1 MALLGGS
8 SEASVTKRLAGT
20 IFIIRVF
27 SAALAYFS
35 QILLARW
42 MGGSDYG
49 VYVYV
54 WTWVL
59 LLGSMMDFG
68 ISASAQKIIP
78 EYRTRGEHALLRGFL
93 SGSRWMTFAV
103 SSVVS
108 LLLAGVVKGLSPWI
122 DANAIVP
129 LYIGCLTLPAFVV
142 ANTQDGIARSH
153 DWMRLGLMPQFIVRQ
168 SLIIG
173 FTAGAFVLGFN
184 LGATAAMSASAA
196 AVWIAMIGQMIVLN
210 RRLGGHIEPGP
221 KAYDFRGWLAVSLP
235 ILMVEGFY
243 LLLSYTDVLV
253 LQQFRSSEEVG
264 VYFAVVKTLA
274 LVSFIHY
281 AMAATTAHRFAEY
294 HALGDKARLS
304 AYVAH
309 AIQWT
314 FWPSLAATILL
325 LALGKPLLWL
335 FGPQFVVGYDIMFI
349 AAIGLVVRS
358 AIGPVE
364 RLLNMLGH
372 QHICALAYAL
382 AFVMNVVLCVML
394 VPRFGGHGAAAATSI
409 SLAFETVL
417 LFWIVRRRLGLHVL
431 AFGKTLG
438 HWSQTAYDMRS
449 NTTSPAPQIGEIT
462 TSTPYAH
469 KTFLFRP
476 IRAIDST
483 FIPCVAIYSS
493 TCETELDASRN
504 DRSALRRIGI
514 RRRPAGRDDRR
525 WRRLAD
531 DAAADP
537 AVRRP
542 PVDRCRHRPALRR
555 GDQDRRQP
563 GAWLG
568 RSIHWPAVIRLAS
581 GSIPA
586 SIVTLLV
593 LWQLELNGEAARSLV
608 NLVLCFALSSRRFR

>member
-1 MALLGGS
+1 MDTQSATASPAGVIARLRALLGGS
-8 SEASVTKRLAGT
+8 SEASVTRRLAGT
-20 IFIIRVF
+20 IFIIRLF

-93 SGSRWMTFAV
+93 AGSRWITFAV
-103 SSVVS
+103 SSIVS

-173 FTAGAFVLGFN
+173 LTAGAFVLGFN
-184 LGATAAMSASAA
+184 LG
-196 AVWIAMIGQMIVLN
+196 
-210 RRLGGHIEPGP
+210 RHIEPGP

-235 ILMVEGFY
+235 ILLVESFY

-294 HALGDKARLS
+294 HAQGDKPRLS

-431 AFGKTLG
+431 AFGKRR
-438 HWSQTAYDMRS
+438 SQ
-449 NTTSPAPQIGEIT
+449 NQ
-462 TSTPYAH
+462 
-469 KTFLFRP
+469 
-476 IRAIDST
+476 
-483 FIPCVAIYSS
+483 
-493 TCETELDASRN
+493 
-504 DRSALRRIGI
+504 
-514 RRRPAGRDDRR
+514 
-525 WRRLAD
+525 
-531 DAAADP
+531 
-537 AVRRP
+537 
-542 PVDRCRHRPALRR
+542 
-555 GDQDRRQP
+555 
-563 GAWLG
+563 
-568 RSIHWPAVIRLAS
+568 
-581 GSIPA
+581 
-586 SIVTLLV
+586 
-593 LWQLELNGEAARSLV
+593 
-608 NLVLCFALSSRRFR
+608 

>member
-1 MALLGGS
+1 MDAESTTALPTGVIARLRSMLGGS

-20 IFIIRVF
+20 IFIIRVV
-27 SAALAYFS
+27 SAALAYLS

-78 EYRTRGEHALLRGFL
+78 EHRTAGEHALLRGFL
-93 SGSRWMTFAV
+93 SGSRWMTFVV
-103 SSVVS
+103 SAVVS
-108 LLLAGVVKGLSPWI
+108 LLLAGVTKLLSPWI
-122 DANAIVP
+122 DGNAILP
-129 LYIGCLTLPAFVV
+129 LYVGFITLPAFVV

-173 FTAGAFVLGFN
+173 LTAGAFALGFN
-184 LGATAAMSASAA
+184 LGATVATLASAA
-196 AVWIAMIGQMIVLN
+196 AVWLAMIGQMLVLN
-210 RRLGGHIEPGP
+210 RRLPGHIEPGA

-235 ILMVEGFY
+235 ILLVESFY
-243 LLLSYTDVLV
+243 LLLSYTDVLM

-281 AMAATTAHRFAEY
+281 AMSATTAHRFAEY
-294 HALGDKARLS
+294 HATGDRARLS

-309 AIQWT
+309 AIKWT

-325 LALGKPLLWL
+325 LAMGKPLLWL
-335 FGPQFVVGYDIMFI
+335 FGPQFVVGYDIMFV

-382 AFVMNVVLCVML
+382 SFVMNLVLCVAL

-417 LFWIVRRRLGLHVL
+417 LFWIVRQRLGLHVL
-431 AFGKTLG
+431 AFGK
-438 HWSQTAYDMRS
+438 
-449 NTTSPAPQIGEIT
+449 
-462 TSTPYAH
+462 
-469 KTFLFRP
+469 
-476 IRAIDST
+476 
-483 FIPCVAIYSS
+483 
-493 TCETELDASRN
+493 
-504 DRSALRRIGI
+504 
-514 RRRPAGRDDRR
+514 
-525 WRRLAD
+525 
-531 DAAADP
+531 
-537 AVRRP
+537 
-542 PVDRCRHRPALRR
+542 R
-555 GDQDRRQP
+555 G
-563 GAWLG
+563 
-568 RSIHWPAVIRLAS
+568 S
-581 GSIPA
+581 
-586 SIVTLLV
+586 
-593 LWQLELNGEAARSLV
+593 
-608 NLVLCFALSSRRFR
+608 